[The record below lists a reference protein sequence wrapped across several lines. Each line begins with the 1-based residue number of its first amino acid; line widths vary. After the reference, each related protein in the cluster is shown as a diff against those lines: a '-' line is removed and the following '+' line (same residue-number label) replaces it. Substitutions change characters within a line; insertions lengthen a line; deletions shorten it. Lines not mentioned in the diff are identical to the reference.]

1 MSSMHDIRSS
11 CEEIVTTMLVITIM
25 FVIMESPKRDI
36 NTALLKFFFS
46 SQLLMFMFRH

>member
-25 FVIMESPKRDI
+25 FVIMESPNVLYRDRSSLS
-36 NTALLKFFFS
+36 LLLS
-46 SQLLMFMFRH
+46 